1 MTTKNFYFD
10 FYSCETQTSQV
21 NGLPLDTTGVFRQLH
36 ELFEQGRE
44 GTVKTINNQLIE
56 LRDIRVTEYGFKGVI
71 GKHRRNNLPH
81 AAVAGGAERVLPL
94 RENENLLEKAHFTYY
109 SDYSLIIVQRNR
121 LCINWQSLG
130 MYLSPANYTTVLN
143 PIIEPAN
150 LAWLADGHVQVKS
163 AKINVARPTNPE
175 VYRNVRHDFNNSI
188 IAALNNTRSASM
200 NLVFRGDARS
210 DDPVERYL
218 DSSFKRAIRELQ
230 ETLEVKKLY
239 LVTEHDQTGVEHPI
253 DLVTDRLTHY
263 DLVEMNGRYPDSF
276 NMWEK
281 LEEAREAKGAE
292 LVNFFGEPA
301 NRLA

>member
-44 GTVKTINNQLIE
+44 GIVKTINNQLIE
-56 LRDIRVTEYGFKGVI
+56 LRDIRATEYGFKGVI

-81 AAVAGGAERVLPL
+81 AAVAGGAERPLPL
-94 RENENLLEKAHFTYY
+94 RENENLLEKTHFTYY

-218 DSSFKRAIRELQ
+218 DSSFKRALRELQ
-230 ETLEVKKLY
+230 ETLEVKKLD

-263 DLVEMNGRYPDSF
+263 DLVELNGRYPDSF